1 MAVHGV
7 WVGAHVWA
15 QVGPYLASHGYDT
28 YAVWLRHHRPG
39 ADHRQVRGLGLQ
51 EYASDVVAAVRH
63 VRAPVLVG
71 HSMGGLL
78 AQMVATMTPLAG
90 LALLASAPPRG
101 IPVIPHLALVG
112 PGIRHSLGQPF
123 GSGLVYPFGDD
134 AFLDRLPPNQR
145 ADLTARRVPEPR
157 RLVWQLTFWPPAVQA
172 SRVTCPIFVGAGTDD
187 PVIRPWVTRRVAAR
201 YGVAP
206 TFYDG
211 RGHMLNL
218 EPGWQ
223 TVADDLV
230 RWLRR
235 CP

>member
-1 MAVHGV
+1 
-7 WVGAHVWA
+7 
-15 QVGPYLASHGYDT
+15 
-28 YAVWLRHHRPG
+28 
-39 ADHRQVRGLGLQ
+39 
-51 EYASDVVAAVRH
+51 
-63 VRAPVLVG
+63 
-71 HSMGGLL
+71 MGGLL
-78 AQMVATMTPLAG
+78 AQMVAAMTPLAG

-101 IPVIPHLALVG
+101 IPVIPNLALVG

-157 RLVWQLTFWPPAVQA
+157 RLAWQLTFWPPAVQA
-172 SRVTCPIFVGAGTDD
+172 ARVTCPIFVGARTDD

-201 YGVAP
+201 YGIAP

-223 TVADDLV
+223 TVATIWCGGCAGADEAPGLV
-230 RWLRR
+230 VNSSAGCDPAPGPLGGGAQERW
-235 CP
+235 P